1 MLVVP
6 VTVHALEQKQLDV
19 LDGPL
24 VASIF
29 SCLLGLQEA
38 DGEAAPGA
46 AVEMAEL
53 ESAPQPALRMVCVC
67 VCNSVQACVCL
78 RTCVHMCAQ
87 V

>member
-67 VCNSVQACVCL
+67 V
-78 RTCVHMCAQ
+78 
-87 V
+87 